1 MNKSLISLA
10 RVYIYI
16 YILSHNFNRKIT
28 KAILTYSFINSS

>member
-10 RVYIYI
+10 RVYI